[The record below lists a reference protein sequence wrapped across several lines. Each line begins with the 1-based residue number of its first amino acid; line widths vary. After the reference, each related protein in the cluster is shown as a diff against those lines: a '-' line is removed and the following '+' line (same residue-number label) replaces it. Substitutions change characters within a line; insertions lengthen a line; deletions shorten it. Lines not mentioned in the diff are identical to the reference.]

1 MRSLARKV
9 TRPAVLTAVVM
20 TAAVMIASI
29 GVSARGAV
37 AATPASARAAAA
49 FPASSWPTYGQN
61 FARTAIASGVAAP
74 GNLAVAWRSR
84 LDGAVYGQPLLIG
97 AMVVVA
103 TENDTIYALQAA
115 TGRVAWHT
123 HVGTPVP
130 LRSLPCGNI
139 DPLGITGT
147 PVYDQA
153 NGLIYAVAETTGFKH
168 TLFGVS
174 VTNGAIRV
182 RRYIP
187 VPDGHEKYDQQ
198 RAALTIASG
207 RVYVAFGG
215 LFGDCGP
222 YRGSVVGVPL
232 SGSGPLASYVVP
244 TAKDGGIWA
253 TGGPVQGPDKSLYL
267 TTGNGAATSGRY
279 DFSDSLTHLSPSLKR
294 ISYFTPATWANDNA
308 RDLDLGSTPP
318 ALAANGSI
326 LVMGKRGVGYLVRQG
341 ALGYIGGDLAQ
352 AVICRAF
359 GTAAVNGGTIYEP
372 CADHGLAA
380 VAVNAST
387 RRIHVSW
394 YGPSSA
400 HGSPAIGGGAIWIPD
415 SKDGILFAI
424 NPANGHVLRQV
435 TLNATLARFS
445 SVSLAGTHAY
455 IGTLAGVVAIAG
467 A

>member
-1 MRSLARKV
+1 MRSLARTV
-9 TRPAVLTAVVM
+9 TRQVAL
-20 TAAVMIASI
+20 TAAVTMTLTGVPAS
-29 GVSARGAV
+29 GAV
-37 AATPASARAAAA
+37 AAMPASARAAAV

-61 FARTAIASGVAAP
+61 FARTAIAAGVAPP

-97 AMVVVA
+97 GLVVVA
-103 TENDTIYALQAA
+103 TENDTIYALQSA
-115 TGRVAWHT
+115 TGRIAWHT
-123 HVGTPVP
+123 HVGTPVA
-130 LRSLPCGNI
+130 LRNLPCGNI

-153 NGLIYAVAETTGFKH
+153 NGLIYAVAETTGFRH

-174 VTNGAIRV
+174 ITNGAIKV

-187 VPDGHEKYDQQ
+187 APDGHEKYDQQ
-198 RAALTIASG
+198 RAALTIANG

-222 YRGSVVGVPL
+222 YRGSVAGVPL
-232 SGSGPLASYVVP
+232 SGSGPLASYIVP
-244 TAKDGGIWA
+244 TAKAGGIWA
-253 TGGPVQGPDKSLYL
+253 TGGPVQGPDRTLYL

-279 DFSDSLTHLSPSLKR
+279 DYSDSLTHLGLNLKR

-318 ALAANGSI
+318 ALAANSSI
-326 LVMGKRGVGYLVRQG
+326 LIMGKRGVGYLVRRG

-352 AVICRAF
+352 ASICRAF
-359 GTAAVNGGTIYEP
+359 GTAAVSGGTIYEP
-372 CADHGLAA
+372 CTDRGLAA

-387 RRIHVSW
+387 RRIHVLW
-394 YGPSSA
+394 YGPPAA
-400 HGSPAIGGGAIWIPD
+400 HGSPAIGGGAIWVPD
-415 SKDGILFAI
+415 SQNGALFAI
-424 NPANGHVLRQV
+424 NPGNGHVLRQV
-435 TLNATLARFS
+435 TLNATLPRFS
-445 SVSLAGTHAY
+445 SVSLAGSRAY
-455 IGTLAGVVAIAG
+455 MGTLTGVVAVTG